1 MPRGT
6 CRVRGL
12 PVAPPDRG
20 QIRLVPKTR
29 RGFGPGRV
37 AFSPQSKPSPN
48 GEPDSGVWLV
58 RTSAPPRGR
67 RRRLGAQRAHARDS
81 LPTSAPSLV
90 GNGQFGPKTGRFNL
104 GGPLGGISR
113 QLDTR
118 DLLLTSP
125 LARGI
130 PRGAGH

>member
-1 MPRGT
+1 MRGAT
-6 CRVRGL
+6 PAASAAG
-12 PVAPPDRG
+12 VALDWVSGG
-20 QIRLVPKTR
+20 QSLFRARTR
-29 RGFGPGRV
+29 
-37 AFSPQSKPSPN
+37 PSHN

-81 LPTSAPSLV
+81 FPTSDPRLV

>member
-67 RRRLGAQRAHARDS
+67 GGRVGAQRAHARDS

-90 GNGQFGPKTGRFNL
+90 GNGQFGRKRAV
-104 GGPLGGISR
+104 S
-113 QLDTR
+113 
-118 DLLLTSP
+118 TSEAP
-125 LARGI
+125 WVEYRHGLRATSFSPPPPG
-130 PRGAGH
+130 